1 MLIGVPAVLVLTSL
15 VAAWSGIAPVPAAPT
30 SASSV
35 VAPASS
41 SSSTWFCTGGGSSGP
56 ATTSIELLNTG
67 SRPVPGTVRTVDSA
81 GSEGQQSVV
90 VLPHRQ
96 LSIQPSTVPAGR
108 GLGTTVQLSG
118 GGVAV
123 TQVVHGAAGW
133 SQAPCTTYPGARWLF
148 PVGETTAGNTL
159 TVSLYNP
166 AATTAV
172 ADLTFLTPAGP
183 QTPQSFQG
191 IVVPPGAVV
200 VRDVGAYVQDD
211 AEVATTV
218 SVRSGELVATEL
230 EQHGQSGLALLAGS
244 PGPSWRWNVGRS
256 INVTNGS
263 VRVYLANPG
272 PTTARVTVS
281 VQLPT
286 GALTPIRTALAPET
300 VVDVDVGA
308 LPTIPLQV
316 GYLIRVQAS
325 GGKGIVVGRVV
336 VDPAGGP
343 GSWGASAGIDELQ
356 GVRTTSWVLPAPP
369 SAVAGAAV
377 SAVTL
382 VAPRGRAVRA
392 VSRPLVAGGRAGGL
406 SAARA
411 LAVPAGGSLT
421 FSPPDAGAP
430 LVITGTEGASVVED
444 LGPGAVSAAGVPVA
458 P

>member
-1 MLIGVPAVLVLTSL
+1 
-15 VAAWSGIAPVPAAPT
+15 
-30 SASSV
+30 
-35 VAPASS
+35 
-41 SSSTWFCTGGGSSGP
+41 
-56 ATTSIELLNTG
+56 
-67 SRPVPGTVRTVDSA
+67 
-81 GSEGQQSVV
+81 
-90 VLPHRQ
+90 
-96 LSIQPSTVPAGR
+96 
-108 GLGTTVQLSG
+108 
-118 GGVAV
+118 
-123 TQVVHGAAGW
+123 VVHGAAGW

-316 GYLIRVQAS
+316 GYLIRVKAS

-369 SAVAGAAV
+369 SAVAGAAG
-377 SAVTL
+377 SGG
-382 VAPRGRAVRA
+382 PCGIP
-392 VSRPLVAGGRAGGL
+392 SAGGWRTGWWP
-406 SAARA
+406 
-411 LAVPAGGSLT
+411 VGSPCPCSSSRGIADVLT
-421 FSPPDAGAP
+421 SRRRR
-430 LVITGTEGASVVED
+430 
-444 LGPGAVSAAGVPVA
+444 AAGDHRDRRGLRRRGPRPRSSVRSGGTGRTMSARWGWP
-458 P
+458 